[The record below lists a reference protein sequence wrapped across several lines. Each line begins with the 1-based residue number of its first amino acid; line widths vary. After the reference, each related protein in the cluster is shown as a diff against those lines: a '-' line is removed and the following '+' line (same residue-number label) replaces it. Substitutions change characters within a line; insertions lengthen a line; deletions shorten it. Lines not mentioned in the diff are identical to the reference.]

1 MIYFFF
7 RVLFIPL
14 AYISWLIFELAF
26 KKKKWE
32 LIQGDALVGGCFV
45 LMATLIYFYLSQ

>member
-14 AYISWLIFELAF
+14 AYVSWLLYELAI
-26 KKKKWE
+26 KRKKWQI
-32 LIQGDALVGGCFV
+32 IQGDALVGGCFV
-45 LMATLIYFYLSQ
+45 LIASLIYFYLSK